1 MKKKRREAE
10 KRKMKE
16 KREKRKKKERKKKEK
31 RESLPSLV
39 PFSSEDSDSS
49 ECAGSSIRKK
59 HSALGK
65 EEVSLEMACNEIFG
79 YLSENPFLPPSSS
92 FDIQVTL

>member
-1 MKKKRREAE
+1 MKQ
-10 KRKMKE
+10 
-16 KREKRKKKERKKKEK
+16 KREKD
-31 RESLPSLV
+31 ESLPSLV
-39 PFSSEDSDSS
+39 PFSSEDCS